1 MGDQLMFDQA
11 RRRQVYDLAF
21 KAYPGLIVQCR
32 RPSYGALLELAG
44 AEETLGVG
52 MAGDAVVGRA
62 RIEAFAP
69 VVDAF
74 AASLVSWTLVD
85 QGVQVPATRAG
96 VYAQDYDFL
105 VDVALTWY
113 RRVVLRRERPRPA
126 VDSAEVD
133 DQPPVPDPAG
143 DLEDALTELP
153 FTIGQPAPADAA
165 EVVEGEAVPA

>member
-1 MGDQLMFDQA
+1 MFDQA

-32 RPSYGALLELAG
+32 RPGYAALLDLAG
-44 AEETLGVG
+44 AETVLGVG

-74 AASLVSWTLVD
+74 ASSLVAWTLAD

-105 VDVALTWY
+105 VDIALTWY
-113 RRVVLRRERPRPA
+113 QRVVLRRERPRPA
-126 VDSAEVD
+126 AVEPATEET
-133 DQPPVPDPAG
+133 PDPAA
-143 DLEDALTELP
+143 DLEDALTEIP
-153 FTIGQPAPADAA
+153 FTIGTPKPVEPVEPATEPA
-165 EVVEGEAVPA
+165 VELSVPA